1 MKFVNAG
8 IKSCQNELHYNDEH
22 DIAAL
27 IENNILDVYQSRN
40 IRMGDTV
47 LDIGAGIGEFSII
60 ASRLAGADG
69 TVVAIEPSPDDFR
82 TLLSNLKENG
92 CKNMIPINIGVSDSA
107 RIVEIEFK
115 GKKFNSKVDSL
126 APIME
131 SLKVDKKR
139 LKFMKMDVEGAE
151 TSIIPTS
158 IEIVKSLD
166 YLAIEM
172 HGGSHGKIVP
182 LLDSLGF
189 IFERVSRK
197 NYLMNAMKFSL
208 RHPVQSFHILS
219 AFSGSGEWPGAKKVL
234 GGIEISRSDD
244 LVVGIFKKIE
254 G

>member
-1 MKFVNAG
+1 MP
-8 IKSCQNELHYNDEH
+8 ELRVAKTNIHYNDEH

-27 IENNILDVYQSRN
+27 IENNILDVYQTRN
-40 IRMGDTV
+40 IRRGDTV
-47 LDIGAGIGEFSII
+47 LDVGAGIGEFSII

-82 TLLSNLKENG
+82 TLLSNLKDNG
-92 CKNMIPINIGVSDSA
+92 CKNVIPINIGVSDSA
-107 RIVEIEFK
+107 KIVEIEFK

-126 APIME
+126 AHIME
-131 SLKVDKKR
+131 SLKVDRNR

-151 TSIIPTS
+151 ASIIPSS
-158 IEIVKSLD
+158 IEIVRSLD

-197 NYLMNAMKFSL
+197 KYLINAMKFSL
-208 RHPVQSFHILS
+208 RYPVQSFRILS
-219 AFSGSGEWPGAKKVL
+219 AFSRLGEWPGAKKVL

-244 LVVGIFKKIE
+244 LVIGIFKKIE

>member
-1 MKFVNAG
+1 MP
-8 IKSCQNELHYNDEH
+8 ELRVAKTNIHYNDEH

-27 IENNILDVYQSRN
+27 IENNILDVYQTRN
-40 IRMGDTV
+40 IRRGDTV
-47 LDIGAGIGEFSII
+47 LDVGAGIGEFSII

-82 TLLSNLKENG
+82 TLLSNLKDNG
-92 CKNMIPINIGVSDSA
+92 CKNVIPINIGVSDGA
-107 RIVEIEFK
+107 MIVEIEFK

-126 APIME
+126 AHIME
-131 SLKVDKKR
+131 SLKVDRNR

-151 TSIIPTS
+151 ASIIPSS
-158 IEIVKSLD
+158 IEIVRSLD

-197 NYLMNAMKFSL
+197 KYLINAMKFSL
-208 RHPVQSFHILS
+208 RYPVQSFRILS
-219 AFSGSGEWPGAKKVL
+219 AFSRLGEWPGAKKVL

-244 LVVGIFKKIE
+244 LVIGIFKKIE

>member
-1 MKFVNAG
+1 MP
-8 IKSCQNELHYNDEH
+8 ELRVAKTNIHYNDEH

-27 IENNILDVYQSRN
+27 IENNILDVYQIRN
-40 IRMGDTV
+40 IRRGDTV
-47 LDIGAGIGEFSII
+47 LDVGAGIGEFSIT
-60 ASRLAGADG
+60 ASRLAGANG

-82 TLLSNLKENG
+82 TLLSNLQENG
-92 CKNMIPINIGVSDSA
+92 CKNVIPINIGVSDSA
-107 RIVEIEFK
+107 TIVEIEFK

-126 APIME
+126 AHILE
-131 SLKVDKKR
+131 SLNVDKNR
-139 LKFMKMDVEGAE
+139 LKFMKIDVEGAE
-151 TSIIPTS
+151 ASTIPSS
-158 IEIVKSLD
+158 IEIVRSSD

-197 NYLMNAMKFSL
+197 RYLINAMKFSL
-208 RHPVQSFHILS
+208 RHPVQSFRILS

-244 LVVGIFKKIE
+244 LVVGIFKRME
-254 G
+254 R

>member
-1 MKFVNAG
+1 MP
-8 IKSCQNELHYNDEH
+8 ELRVARTNIHYNDEH

-27 IENNILDVYQSRN
+27 IESNILDVYQNRN
-40 IRMGDTV
+40 IRRGDTV
-47 LDIGAGIGEFSII
+47 LDVGAGIGEFSII
-60 ASRLAGADG
+60 ASRLAEADG

-92 CKNMIPINIGVSDSA
+92 CKNVIPISIGVSDSA

-126 APIME
+126 AHIME
-131 SLKVDKKR
+131 SLKVDRKR

-151 TSIIPTS
+151 AFIIPSS

-172 HGGSHGKIVP
+172 HSGSHGKIVP
-182 LLDSLGF
+182 LLSSLGF

-197 NYLMNAMKFSL
+197 RYILNAMKCSM
-208 RHPVQSFHILS
+208 RHPIQSFRILALS
-219 AFSGSGEWPGAKKVL
+219 PDRGNGQGRGRCLSYRTL
-234 GGIEISRSDD
+234 R
-244 LVVGIFKKIE
+244 KI
-254 G
+254 

>member
-1 MKFVNAG
+1 MP
-8 IKSCQNELHYNDEH
+8 ELRVAKTNIHYNDEH
-22 DIAAL
+22 NIAAL
-27 IENNILDVYQSRN
+27 IENNILDVYQIRN
-40 IRMGDTV
+40 IRRGDTV
-47 LDIGAGIGEFSII
+47 LFVGAGIGEFSII

-92 CKNMIPINIGVSDSA
+92 CKNVIPINIGVSDGA

-126 APIME
+126 AHILE
-131 SLKVDKKR
+131 SLNVDKNR

-151 TSIIPTS
+151 ASIIQSS
-158 IEIVKSLD
+158 IEIMRSLD
-166 YLAIEM
+166 YFAIEM
-172 HGGSHGKIVP
+172 HGGSHGKIVT
-182 LLDSLGF
+182 LLNSLGF